1 MSTLP
6 KPPATLREFE
16 YVSDDDVARM
26 RVRMQQHLGAASM
39 HAFGH
44 VADTVRVLCER
55 SLLPPLTV
63 LEELLA
69 KISPKARVPD
79 IIARVR
85 SFSTPLSTPQ
95 VDATAWELSL
105 TNWPLQLSFHQAVRL
120 HLIKTLPLWPAS
132 PQLQSP
138 SEDAVPPVDAA
149 DVPTHDA
156 ADEFRCRP
164 AVSQVPQVRLV
175 LLPLPPSQPSH
186 SNCSPTFPPPLHAI

>member
-85 SFSTPLSTPQ
+85 SLSTPLSSSQ
-95 VDATAWELSL
+95 VDATARELYL
-105 TNWPLQLSFHQAVRL
+105 TYWTPAVVVSSSRSV
-120 HLIKTLPLWPAS
+120 S
-132 PQLQSP
+132 PNQ
-138 SEDAVPPVDAA
+138 DAA
-149 DVPTHDA
+149 SVARFSAATVP
-156 ADEFRCRP
+156 
-164 AVSQVPQVRLV
+164 L
-175 LLPLPPSQPSH
+175 
-186 SNCSPTFPPPLHAI
+186 